1 MEGWIKLY
9 RKIINWEWY
18 KDNNAKIVF
27 LHLLLTANHK
37 DKKWNGTIIK
47 RGQRITSLRNLSKEC
62 GLSIQEVRTAI
73 SKLQSSNEIKI
84 KTSNHNSIITV
95 CSYTN
100 YQTQNKNTNKKPKIC
115 GVKTK
120 TNNLSL
126 SRTYTDELE
135 NLYANDN

>member
-84 KTSNHNSIITV
+84 KTSNQYSIITV
-95 CSYTN
+95 CSYMN
-100 YQTQNKNTNKKPKIC
+100 YQNKNQKINRNTKIC
-115 GVKTK
+115 GFKK
-120 TNNLSL
+120 PNNNLSL
-126 SRTYTDELE
+126 YRTYTNELE

>member
-18 KDNNAKIVF
+18 KDTNVKVVF

-47 RGQRITSLRNLSKEC
+47 RGQRLTSLRNLSDEC
-62 GLSIQEVRTAI
+62 GLSIQEVRTAL
-73 SKLQSSNEIKI
+73 SKLKSSNEIKI

-95 CSYTN
+95 CSYMN
-100 YQTQNKNTNKKPKIC
+100 YQNKNQNINRNTKIC
-115 GVKTK
+115 GFKK
-120 TNNLSL
+120 PNNNLSL
-126 SRTYTDELE
+126 YRTYTDELE